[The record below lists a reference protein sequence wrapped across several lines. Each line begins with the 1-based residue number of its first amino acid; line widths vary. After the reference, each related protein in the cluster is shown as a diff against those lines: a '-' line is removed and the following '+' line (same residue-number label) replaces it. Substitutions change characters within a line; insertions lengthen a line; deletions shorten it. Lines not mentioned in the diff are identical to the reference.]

1 MNLRQL
7 EAFRSVMMSRS
18 ITQAAQAMHLSQ
30 PAVSKLI
37 ADLEYAIGFK
47 LFIRSKGSAL
57 TVTPEAEHF
66 FHEVERSFI
75 GIDALK
81 RTATDI
87 RNLST
92 GNLHIASLPALSSS
106 FLPRVIRIFSRRY
119 PKVSIRFY
127 THSSSTVR
135 QWIANQQF
143 DIGLAT
149 RAHEI
154 VGVSATS
161 FLRSV
166 GACVLPPDHA
176 LAGREFIEP
185 ADLAGQPFISLMVG
199 DQTRRRVDR
208 IFEDACIE
216 RKLVIETQY
225 AMTICSL
232 VIEGL
237 GCSIVNTATTSDF
250 LTRGLVVRP
259 FRPRIEFE
267 YMLYTP
273 SLRPLSQTALRFI
286 ELMRQI
292 RDEMIAEGAF
302 GEPPLEPGGI
312 SGRKVKSAGS

>member
-30 PAVSKLI
+30 PAVSKLV

-81 RTATDI
+81 RAATDI

-106 FLPRVIRIFSRRY
+106 FLPRVIRIFSQRY
-119 PKVSIRFY
+119 PKASIRFY

-154 VGVSATS
+154 AGVSASS

-166 GACVLPPDHA
+166 GACVLPPGHA
-176 LAGREFIEP
+176 LAGRELIEP
-185 ADLAGQPFISLMVG
+185 EDLAGEAFISLMVG

-208 IFEDACIE
+208 IFEDAGIE

-232 VIEGL
+232 VLEGL
-237 GCSIVNTATTSDF
+237 GCSIVNPATTNDF

-302 GEPPLEPGGI
+302 GEPPFVPGGI
-312 SGRKVKSAGS
+312 PGKVKAAGS